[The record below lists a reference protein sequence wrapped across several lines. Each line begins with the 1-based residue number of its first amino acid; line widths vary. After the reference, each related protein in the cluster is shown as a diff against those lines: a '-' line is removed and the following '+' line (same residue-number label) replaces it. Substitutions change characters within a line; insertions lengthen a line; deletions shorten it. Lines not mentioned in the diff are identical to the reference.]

1 MRCRIQLIVWFSPLP
16 VAVVYLVYEPCTS
29 LIMHINKS
37 GNSAHL
43 ECGCVLH
50 LWLGPFWPRHE
61 WMGSGSWVVYLLAL
75 HLRQHGRCHLCRRHL
90 RHLSLRIVLCRWR
103 VLNNYL
109 YYFYHQQDRAGIIGV
124 VQIATVILGLMQFV
138 GSTLILIYGVEESS
152 TLVSEL
158 QDVFLKLVYEYD
170 NDKNARALLQQIMEY
185 VSGSGGMIKMF
196 WLKFTF
202 EHV

>member
-1 MRCRIQLIVWFSPLP
+1 MVYPQLHV
-16 VAVVYLVYEPCTS
+16 
-29 LIMHINKS
+29 H
-37 GNSAHL
+37 
-43 ECGCVLH
+43 
-50 LWLGPFWPRHE
+50 
-61 WMGSGSWVVYLLAL
+61 
-75 HLRQHGRCHLCRRHL
+75 
-90 RHLSLRIVLCRWR
+90 
-103 VLNNYL
+103 YL
-109 YYFYHQQDRAGIIGV
+109 YHLYRQQDRAGIIGV

-196 WLKFTF
+196 
-202 EHV
+202 